1 MGWGWG
7 WDGGGGGGGGWH
19 YSVITEMRG
28 CEKGQIAMTQIVLLV

>member
-1 MGWGWG
+1 MGGVGW
-7 WDGGGGGGGGWH
+7 GGGGGGGWH

>member
-1 MGWGWG
+1 MGGVVW
-7 WDGGGGGGGGWH
+7 GGGGGGWH